1 MFKKINIRVSAV
13 KTTKII
19 ILYSVQW
26 KKVLINKLILI
37 YIFLF
42 FIFAHFLLLMRLFLL
57 APGCY
62 ALPRGNTTAGATYD
76 YAQVLRHPDNK
87 YSARKHI
94 VLCLFLELFDIPGP
108 NRLIQYSTVRVY
120 LSKVN
125 LRTLYILYETRPYIL
140 YCTWTFYGV
149 ADVIIIFR
157 LHCIL

>member
-62 ALPRGNTTAGATYD
+62 ALPRGNTTTGAYD

-94 VLCLFLELFDIPGP
+94 VLCLFLELFGIPGP
-108 NRLIQYSTVRVY
+108 NRLIQYSTYSTSISQQGEPTNLVYPVRN
-120 LSKVN
+120 LSIYTV
-125 LRTLYILYETRPYIL
+125 LYLYILCSCWCHNPI
-140 YCTWTFYGV
+140 
-149 ADVIIIFR
+149 
-157 LHCIL
+157 